1 MHARLLSHY
10 QVFGKQLFRDFQSW
24 SWHPNYAVYS
34 TLFQGAS
41 GSLKHL
47 AAGVP
52 WLKGSLDEE
61 FTIQMSSNCLCTFRE
76 DTHSP
81 LLFQKWNILEKKKNP
96 WIPFILYRE
105 YICIAQSHKICF
117 LALDFTAANTAFL
130 WTFAVHQVKEGEFY
144 YSISLV
150 FHKATE

>member
-61 FTIQMSSNCLCTFRE
+61 FTIQMSSNCLCIFRE

-81 LLFQKWNILEKKKNP
+81 LLFQKWNILEKKKSLNP
-96 WIPFILYRE
+96 FYSLQRIYMRSPESQNMFSSIRLHCCKHSFSLNFCCTSGEGRWIL
-105 YICIAQSHKICF
+105 
-117 LALDFTAANTAFL
+117 L
-130 WTFAVHQVKEGEFY
+130 FY
-144 YSISLV
+144 FFSVS
-150 FHKATE
+150 